1 MLLKEMKGCQR
12 AVHTREN
19 TKLLLPYEEGNRE
32 EVCEVLLHGF
42 ECAHFKEDRHG
53 HHRCR
58 SLPKFFGLP

>member
-19 TKLLLPYEEGNRE
+19 TELLLPYEEGNRE

-42 ECAHFKEDRHG
+42 GCAHRHR
-53 HHRCR
+53 RCG
-58 SLPKFFGLP
+58 SLPS